1 METSGNI
8 HLEVLPKMLTS
19 EQERML
25 SKMLD
30 HLLAAHEIEIEL
42 VSHGK
47 MPVVSSLDSAQSGL
61 SAAIAGIRAA
71 LNK

>member
-1 METSGNI
+1 
-8 HLEVLPKMLTS
+8 MLTN
-19 EQERML
+19 EQDRAL

-42 VSHGK
+42 VSDGN
-47 MPVVSSLDSAQSGL
+47 MPMASNVDSARSGL
-61 SAAIAGIRAA
+61 SAAIGGIRAA